1 MFFILADDF
10 NAAIKL
16 YPLVYKCLLKTDVTV
31 KLGFLEFG
39 FRNLGFGN
47 LEFKISNQQVVS
59 RRNN

>member
-31 KLGFLEFG
+31 KSGFLDFEISDFG
-39 FRNLGFGN
+39 IWD